1 MILRPLDPAE
11 ATNRVASP
19 ENQFASAWKIVE
31 QVQRANYETCWMITQ
46 PSHAA
51 LAGDIAAELVLPG
64 IPRLEADVVR
74 AISLHDAGWGMPD
87 AQAVMRS
94 RARQEDVP
102 RSFIQCTVGELV
114 TSWTQSIDIAETTS
128 PTGGYMVSRH
138 FWRLAEHRLHGGQ
151 DAASARA
158 QLKDLLDDET
168 ERQQELA
175 ARQKRTGKE
184 LEALTDVLQL
194 CDLLSLFICCGAQN
208 AVEFPECCGTKVRL
222 QVEGNNY
229 RLDPALL
236 TGSSQFSLA
245 ALRHPATKQVSGQE
259 IVITLI

>member
-1 MILRPLDPAE
+1 
-11 ATNRVASP
+11 
-19 ENQFASAWKIVE
+19 VE
-31 QVQRANYETCWMITQ
+31 QVQRAQYESCWIITQ

-51 LAGDIAAELVLPG
+51 LAGEIAAGLTLPG
-64 IPRLEADVVR
+64 VPGLEADVVR
-74 AISLHDAGWGMPD
+74 AIALHDAGWGMPD

-102 RSFIQCTVGELV
+102 RSFIQCTLGELL

-128 PTGGYMVSRH
+128 PAGGYVVSRH
-138 FWRLAEHRLHGGQ
+138 FWRLAEHRLNGGQ
-151 DAASARA
+151 DTSSGRS
-158 QLKDLLDDET
+158 QLKDFLDDET

-175 ARQKRTGKE
+175 ARQKRIKKE
-184 LEALTDVLQL
+184 LEALTDVLQF

-222 QVEGNNY
+222 QVEGNYY
-229 RLDPALL
+229 RSDPALL
-236 TGSSQFSLA
+236 TGPSQFSLA

-259 IVITLI
+259 IVITLR